1 MDRVFHMVASGF
13 PLRHDFD
20 FSRYVGYFPSPN
32 LARQVSPD
40 LGSPGVPR
48 NVNPHMGDTVQA
60 WSAGVHLA
68 RQVRLDSGSDF
79 QSVVGGGRAAAPAS
93 TRSGRRTHPRPSRCD
108 RSREFAVGVPLPRAR
123 PVRRGAEAA
132 SSSSALLVRG
142 LAGRRRIGVTLTRPE
157 AEVASF
163 CSFIHMVYVIKHC
176 WRALCPTTSK
186 GVS

>member
-1 MDRVFHMVASGF
+1 MVASGF
-13 PLRHDFD
+13 PVRHDSD
-20 FSRYVGYFPSPN
+20 FLNHAGYFPSPN
-32 LARQVSPD
+32 LARQVSSD

-48 NVNPHMGDTVQA
+48 SVNPHMGDTVQA
-60 WSAGVHLA
+60 WSARVHLA

-79 QSVVGGGRAAAPAS
+79 QSLDGGGA
-93 TRSGRRTHPRPSRCD
+93 GRRTRQHSQRPPHPPPTQQVRPKSRSLPLVCHCPARTPCD
-108 RSREFAVGVPLPRAR
+108 VVQRQRLP
-123 PVRRGAEAA
+123 AA
-132 SSSSALLVRG
+132 ALLVQG

-163 CSFIHMVYVIKHC
+163 CSFIHMVYVIEQC

>member
-1 MDRVFHMVASGF
+1 MVASGF
-13 PLRHDFD
+13 PVRHDSD
-20 FSRYVGYFPSPN
+20 FSNHVGYFPSPN

-48 NVNPHMGDTVQA
+48 SVNPHMGDTVQA

-79 QSVVGGGRAAAPAS
+79 QSVDGGGRAAAPTPDPAGATGVAS
-93 TRSGRRTHPRPSRCD
+93 LPLVCHCPARAPCD
-108 RSREFAVGVPLPRAR
+108 VVQRQRLP
-123 PVRRGAEAA
+123 AA
-132 SSSSALLVRG
+132 ALLVRG

-163 CSFIHMVYVIKHC
+163 CSFIHMVYVIEQC